1 MKIIQHSKTV
11 EIHLRPNAAKI
22 ARMGQGLELD
32 VIHNKEKIGSA
43 YTKNGAILRG
53 LGKHEEKMYLPRI
66 LGVSENDVSFEK
78 KIEEFWLNISVS
90 VPAHNRE
97 GKGGGLKLEVGFEY
111 DTQADAKKGQKEAEK
126 EMQRYENWKTG
137 LEGKLPSTI
146 RRFKE
151 DFSIRQ
157 ECGRP
162 INVNDYIL
170 YRYCLVY
177 SVVAL
182 DIKYL
187 DNSAKI
193 RFYIVDASA
202 NVKLSH
208 AKLIAKK
215 DATIAFAELLGD
227 RDRVGFVLDVMK
239 KEIQKVQQTLKREFL
254 SVTEDEKDILL
265 DAVVTAYPV
274 KFLSVVKDTNL
285 VMKAFVEQCV
295 NFDVLRRIPHTDT
308 LYYGDNTKIGNSVD
322 EAVMFLKDEKNLET
336 RQQIKARLTTAKQ

>member
-11 EIHLRPNAAKI
+11 EIHLRPNSAKI
-22 ARMGQGLELD
+22 ARMGQGLELE

-43 YTKNGAILRG
+43 FTKNGSILRG
-53 LGKHEEKMYLPRI
+53 LNKLEERQYLPRI
-66 LGVSENDVSFEK
+66 LGISEKDVSFEK
-78 KIEEFWLNISVS
+78 HAENFWLNLGVS
-90 VPAHNRE
+90 IPAHNRE

-126 EMQRYENWKTG
+126 EMQRYEKWQAG
-137 LEGKLPSTI
+137 LIGKLPGGV

-157 ECGRP
+157 ETGRP
-162 INVNDYIL
+162 INLNDYIL

-177 SVVAL
+177 SIVAL
-182 DIKYL
+182 DIKYI

-193 RFYIVDASA
+193 RFYILDSSASL
-202 NVKLSH
+202 KLDH

-239 KEIQKVQQTLKREFL
+239 KEIANVQRSQKKEFK
-254 SVTEDEKDILL
+254 VATNDEKDILL
-265 DAVVTAYPV
+265 DAVVTAFPT
-274 KFLSVVKDTNL
+274 KFLEVVKDDNL
-285 VMKAFVEQCV
+285 VIKAFVEQCV
-295 NFDVLRRIPHTDT
+295 NFDILRRIPHTDT
-308 LYYGDNTKIGNSVD
+308 LYYGDNVKIGNSIN
-322 EAVMFLKDEKNLET
+322 EAVMFLKDEKNLEI
-336 RQQIKARLTTAKQ
+336 RQQIKARLTSAKQ